1 MKKPSASR
9 TLAGCLTDEEM
20 RPFLARSD
28 GRAAWVTAFNLG
40 LVAAAFALPI
50 LWFNPLTLGLA
61 LLLLGGRQL
70 GLAVL
75 YHDCAHRVFFQT
87 RPLNDWLGVW
97 LFGGLLNVSLSRYRA
112 YHLEHHRQAGTKQDP
127 DLAMADAYPASPASM
142 RRKLKRDLTGQT
154 GLKDLR
160 RQAAS
165 FRLGRNAP
173 FLASHAAMLC
183 LLAAAGAP
191 WAYLLWWVAYLFV
204 YQAVVRIRFM
214 SEHGVAKHRLSLDVR
229 ENTCTTLVSWWERL
243 FIGPNFVNY
252 HLEHHLQAGVPCYRL
267 RRFHDLLRKRGFFG
281 EAPEFAGCFS
291 SGYLDVLRKAT
302 A

>member
-1 MKKPSASR
+1 MSNSSASR
-9 TLAGCLTDEEM
+9 TLAGCLAAEEM
-20 RPFLARSD
+20 RPFLARSNW
-28 GRAAWVTAFNLG
+28 RAAWVTAFNLG
-40 LVAAAFALPI
+40 VVAAAFALPA
-50 LWFNPLTLGLA
+50 LWLNPLTLLLA
-61 LLLLGGRQL
+61 VLLLGGRQL

-75 YHDCAHRVFFQT
+75 YHDCAHRVFF
-87 RPLNDWLGVW
+87 RAAPMNDWLGTW
-97 LFGGLLNVSLSRYRA
+97 LFGGLLNTSLARYRA
-112 YHLEHHRQAGTKQDP
+112 YHLEHHRHAGTQQDP
-127 DLAMADAYPASPASM
+127 DLAMAGAYPASPASM

-173 FLASHAAMLC
+173 FLASHAAMLS
-183 LLAAAGAP
+183 LLAAAGAA
-191 WAYLLWWVAYLFV
+191 WGYLLWWVAYLFV
-204 YQAVVRIRFM
+204 YQAVIRIRFM
-214 SEHGVAKHRLSLDVR
+214 GEHGVAKDRLSPDAR

-267 RRFHDLLRKRGFFG
+267 RGFHSLLRERGFFD
-281 EAPEFAGCFS
+281 EAASAGCFS
-291 SGYLDVLRKAT
+291 NGYLDVLRKAT

>member
-1 MKKPSASR
+1 MRNSSASL
-9 TLAGCLTDEEM
+9 TLEDCLTAAEM

-40 LVAAAFALPI
+40 VVATAFALPA
-50 LWFNPLTLGLA
+50 LWLNPLTLVLA
-61 LLLLGGRQL
+61 VLLLGGRQL

-75 YHDCAHRVFFQT
+75 YHDCAHRLFFKA
-87 RPLNDWLGVW
+87 RPLNDWVGTW
-97 LFGGLLNVSLSRYRA
+97 LFGGLLNTSLARYRA
-112 YHLEHHRQAGTKQDP
+112 YHLEHHRHAGTEQDP
-127 DLAMADAYPASPASM
+127 DLDMANAYPASPASM

-165 FRLGRNAP
+165 FHLGRNAP
-173 FLASHAAMLC
+173 FWASHTAMLG
-183 LLAAAGAP
+183 LLALADIP

-204 YQAVVRIRFM
+204 YQAVSRIRFM
-214 SEHGVAKHRLSLDVR
+214 SEHGVAANRLSLDAR

-267 RRFHDLLRKRGFFG
+267 RRFHNLLNEKGFFG
-281 EAPEFAGCFS
+281 EAAESAGCFS
-291 SGYLDVLRKAT
+291 HGYLNVLRKAT